1 MTFRASEFEKTIYF
15 FFLGCYNTNVKTDR
29 TEAELMS
36 IEKYRFEEIYGDVTE
51 YFGENL
57 AKIEKRTKEKYA
69 EAVKKLIEKQI
80 SVSTAESFTGGLI
93 GKLFTD
99 VPGSSAIFY
108 GGVIAYINEIK
119 EGLLG
124 VKRETIEKYT
134 EVSFEAAREMAEGA
148 RRVFGSDIAISTTGF
163 AGPTGGN
170 ESDPVGTVYVAIATN
185 EKTMVFRTEYKGA
198 LLDRE
203 TIRTCSALLAVE
215 QILIFLG

>member
-1 MTFRASEFEKTIYF
+1 M
-15 FFLGCYNTNVKTDR
+15 VQTDG

-51 YFGENL
+51 YFGEDL

-80 SVSTAESFTGGLI
+80 RVSTAESFTGGLI

-99 VPGSSAIFY
+99 VSGSSAIFC

-170 ESDPVGTVYVAIATN
+170 ENDPVGTVYVAISTA
-185 EKTMVFRTEYKGA
+185 EKTVVSRIEYNGK
-198 LLDRE
+198 LLERE
-203 TIRTCSALLAVE
+203 AIRTSSSLHAIE
-215 QILIFLG
+215 QILKILG

>member
-1 MTFRASEFEKTIYF
+1 M
-15 FFLGCYNTNVKTDR
+15 N
-29 TEAELMS
+29 AEN
-36 IEKYRFEEIYGDVTE
+36 YRFEEIYGDVTE

-80 SVSTAESFTGGLI
+80 RVSTAESFTGGLI

-99 VPGSSAIFY
+99 VPGSSAIFC

-170 ESDPVGTVYVAIATN
+170 ENDPVGTVYVAIATN

-203 TIRTCSALLAVE
+203 LIRTCSSLLAIE
-215 QILIFLG
+215 QILIF

>member
-1 MTFRASEFEKTIYF
+1 MCASEFEKSIYF
-15 FFLGCYNTNVKTDR
+15 FLFECYNVRVQTDEM
-29 TEAELMS
+29 EAELMC

-51 YFGENL
+51 YFGESFDV
-57 AKIEKRTKEKYA
+57 IESRAKEKYK
-69 EAVKKLIEKQI
+69 EAVAKLIEKGI

-124 VKRETIEKYT
+124 VKRDTIEKYT

-170 ESDPVGTVYVAIATN
+170 ENDPVGTVYVAIATR
-185 EKTMVFRTEYKGA
+185 EKTVVFRTEYKGA
-198 LLDRE
+198 LLERE
-203 TIRTCSALLAVE
+203 AIRTCSSLLAIE
-215 QILIFLG
+215 QILKISG